1 MIIGHQKQR
10 QFLKKMS
17 ESGKLPHA
25 LLFTGQ
31 EKLGKKTIALDFIS
45 SLFDEETNNH
55 PDFIF
60 VEPQEKTLQIEQ
72 IRELSRRLSL
82 KPIKAP
88 LLAAVID
95 RADRMTKD
103 AQNCFLKTL
112 EEPRGKTLLILVSNQ
127 PNSLLPTI
135 ISRCQLI
142 KFYPVRETEIREFLL
157 ARQNFSEKNLGG
169 QGKGISNEESE
180 YIVKISLGRPG
191 TVIDF
196 LSSPEKLEARKK
208 TAGQL
213 TKLLSAPLSVRFQ
226 YVEKK
231 LAEEEN
237 LNEVLDVWLS
247 FFRENLLSGLNVHP
261 AGNASLLRTKNI
273 LEYIQKINSLFST
286 TNINPRLA
294 LETLMLEL

>member
-25 LLFTGQ
+25 LLFIGQ
-31 EKLGKKTIALDFIS
+31 EKLGKKTIAFDFIS
-45 SLFDEETNNH
+45 SLFGGKLDNH

-60 VEPQEKTLQIEQ
+60 VEPREKTLQIEQ

-103 AQNCFLKTL
+103 AQNCFLKAL
-112 EEPRGKTLLILVSNQ
+112 EEPRGKTLLILVSER

-142 KFYPVRETEIREFLL
+142 KFYPVRETEIREFLKGV
-157 ARQNFSEKNLGG
+157 AIEKC
-169 QGKGISNEESE
+169 EE
-180 YIVKISLGRPG
+180 IVKISLGRPG
-191 TVIDF
+191 QVFDF

-208 TAGQL
+208 TAEQI
-213 TKLLSAPLSVRFQ
+213 TKLLSAPFSVRFQ

-237 LNEVLDVWLS
+237 LGEVLDVWLS
-247 FFRENLLSGLNVHP
+247 FFRENLLSGLNVHR

-273 LEYIQKINSLFST
+273 LNYIQRINSLIST